1 MTEFESELRED
12 QVAADPIDQFRIWFA
27 DAEQAVPKLPNAMT
41 LATVDRE
48 GKPSAR
54 IVLMKAFDKSG
65 FTFFTNYDS
74 RKGSELEENANA
86 ALVFYWPE
94 LERQVR
100 IEGSVTK
107 VSHQESEEYFW
118 TRPIESQIGAWA
130 SRQSSVLSGRRELE
144 DRFNQL
150 AAEFGDGVVPLPAT
164 WGGYLLK
171 HNSIEFWLGRHAR
184 LHDRIRYRRSGGVWI
199 IERLAP

>member
-1 MTEFESELRED
+1 MTEFEAELRED

-41 LATVDRE
+41 LATVDLE

-144 DRFNQL
+144 ERFNQL

-184 LHDRIRYRRSGGVWI
+184 LHDRIRYRRAGRVWI

>member
-1 MTEFESELRED
+1 MTEFEAELRED

-41 LATVDRE
+41 LATVDLE

-107 VSHQESEEYFW
+107 VSQQESEEYFW

-144 DRFNQL
+144 ERFNQL
-150 AAEFGDGVVPLPAT
+150 AAEIGDGVVPLPAT

-184 LHDRIRYRRSGGVWI
+184 LHDRIRYRRLI
-199 IERLAP
+199 DDTARQD